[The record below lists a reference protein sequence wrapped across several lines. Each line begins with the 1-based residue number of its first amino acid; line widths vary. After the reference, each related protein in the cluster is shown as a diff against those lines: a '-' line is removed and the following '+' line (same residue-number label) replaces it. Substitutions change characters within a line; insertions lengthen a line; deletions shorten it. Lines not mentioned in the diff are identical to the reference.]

1 MLHLKKQ
8 QQGRLG
14 RFKEMRSA
22 AEELWSSDSLQFVVS
37 ECRLP
42 QPQ

>member
-14 RFKEMRSA
+14 RFKEMQSA
-22 AEELWSSDSLQFVVS
+22 AEELWSDSLQFVVS
-37 ECRLP
+37 ECSLP